1 MLKVDLHLHTGDD
14 PVDRIPHS
22 TAALVDRAAL
32 LGFDALAITLHDS
45 QFTNPRLTAYAR
57 ERGIV
62 IIPGIERTIAGRHV
76 LLVNFDRGAAESVRS
91 FGDLRRLKR
100 NGEGLVIAPHPWF
113 PDGSCLRA
121 ALDAHPDLFDAVEW
135 SYFWTGG
142 LNFNARAARWA
153 RTHGKP
159 VVGNSD
165 LHVLRQLGRTYSL
178 VDAPADASAICEAIR
193 QGRVQLHTQPVPPL
207 ELMAVLGR
215 MFLRSRNGEGMQPYP
230 DARPSMAP
238 RTTFAM
244 PFTRSA
250 SSRSSRWSPS

>member
-22 TAALVDRAAL
+22 TAALIERAAL

-45 QFTNPRLTAYAR
+45 QFTSPRLTAYAR
-57 ERGIV
+57 ELGIV
-62 IIPGIERTIAGRHV
+62 LIPGLERTIEGRHV
-76 LLVNFDRGAAESVRS
+76 LLLNFDRGAAESVRS
-91 FGDLRRLKR
+91 FDDLRRLKR
-100 NGEGLVIAPHPWF
+100 GGEGLVIAPHPWF
-113 PDGSCLRA
+113 PGGSCLRA
-121 ALDAHPDLFDAVEW
+121 ALDAHADLFDAVEW

-153 RTHGKP
+153 RSRGKP

-193 QGRVQLHTQPVPPL
+193 QGRVRLHTQAVPPI
-207 ELMAVLGR
+207 ELMAVLAP
-215 MFLRSRNGEGMQPYP
+215 MVLRSRNGEQRPP
-230 DARPSMAP
+230 CPEAPLQACFRANAR
-238 RTTFAM
+238 
-244 PFTRSA
+244 
-250 SSRSSRWSPS
+250 